1 MKTIRLFALL
11 AVTGVAVATAHW
23 DVTLRRTLKE
33 GTSDVYTVN
42 TKSKQNM
49 DIPQMGEQDITL
61 DTTLKLTFKYGKVD
75 NGKADVELIMTDFK
89 VSAGGALA
97 AMMPDMSGMLP
108 KEVKTTGKLDE
119 LGVISE
125 MKTAGMGMQEMM
137 VLGSQTLANSIA
149 MVVFPKDAVK
159 FGDTWTMPIPDNKT
173 AGIQGATVEA
183 KLVGEK
189 QVDGID
195 CYEIT
200 TSGKFPMKLNMG
212 DVMDSDA
219 AGMMDGMV
227 MTGTITMKG
236 TNLVEKTTGRLV
248 KFDGGFK
255 SNQTMSMGGQ
265 GDMQMSG
272 DTTVTMKLAK

>member
-11 AVTGVAVATAHW
+11 AVTGVAVATAPQ

-236 TNLVEKTTGRLV
+236 TNLVEKATGRLV

>member
-11 AVTGVAVATAHW
+11 AVTGVAVATAPQ